1 MTKRVVLVTGGGR
14 GIGEAISVIFGK
26 NGDIVVVN
34 YLSNEKRARE
44 VVAKIKEADG
54 EAIALKADISRHDEA
69 FGMIDDIVEKYGRLD
84 ILVNNAGMAKG
95 GMLMLLDEKDWD
107 NVIDANLKGVFNCC
121 KAVSRHMISQ
131 KKGIIINVSSLAGIT
146 GLASQ
151 SDYSAAKGGVIAFT
165 KAIAKELAQF
175 GILVNAVAPGAIDTE
190 MIADIPEA
198 VKKKYLAV
206 IPLKRFGRP
215 EEGAG
220 IVKCLASPEASYI
233 TGEVIVVSGGLALKS

>member
-69 FGMIDDIVEKYGRLD
+69 FRMVDDIVEKYGRLD
-84 ILVNNAGMAKG
+84 VLVNNAGMAKG
-95 GMLMLLDEKDWD
+95 GLLMLLDEKDWD
-107 NVIDANLKGVFNCC
+107 SVINSNLKGVFNCC
-121 KAVSRHMISQ
+121 KAAVRQMIAQ
-131 KKGIIINVSSLAGIT
+131 KKGIIINVSSLSGIT
-146 GLASQ
+146 GLAGQ

-175 GILVNAVAPGAIDTE
+175 GILANAVAPGVIDTE
-190 MIADIPEA
+190 MLIDVPEA
-198 VKKKYLAV
+198 IRKKFLEM
-206 IPLKRFGRP
+206 IPLKRFGKP
-215 EEGAG
+215 EEVAG
-220 IVKCLASPEASYI
+220 IVKFLASPEASYI
-233 TGEVIVVSGGLALKS
+233 TGEAIVVSGGLP

>member
-1 MTKRVVLVTGGGR
+1 MDKRVVLITGGSR
-14 GIGEAISVIFGK
+14 GIGEAISFAFAK
-26 NGDIVVVN
+26 NGDVVVIN
-34 YLSNEKRARE
+34 YLSNKERADA
-44 VVAKIKEADG
+44 VVAKIKNSG
-54 EAIALKADISRHDEA
+54 SEAIAIKADVARQDEVNK
-69 FGMIDDIVEKYGRLD
+69 MVDDVAERYGRLD
-84 ILVNNAGMAKG
+84 ILINNAGMTKG

-198 VKKKYLAV
+198 VKKKYLDV

-215 EEGAG
+215 EEVAG
-220 IVKCLASPEASYI
+220 IVKFLASPEASYI
-233 TGEVIVVSGGLALKS
+233 TGEVIVVSGGLP

>member
-84 ILVNNAGMAKG
+84 VLVNNAGMAKG
-95 GMLMLLDEKDWD
+95 GLLMLLDEKDWD
-107 NVIDANLKGVFNCC
+107 SVINANLKGVFNCC
-121 KAVSRHMISQ
+121 KAAVRQMIAQ
-131 KKGIIINVSSLAGIT
+131 KKGIIINVSSLSGIT
-146 GLASQ
+146 GLAGQ

-175 GILVNAVAPGAIDTE
+175 GILVNAVAPGVIDTE
-190 MIADIPEA
+190 MIGDVPEA
-198 VKKKYLAV
+198 IRKKFLEM
-206 IPLKRFGRP
+206 IPLKRFGKP
-215 EEGAG
+215 EEVAG
-220 IVKCLASPEASYI
+220 IVKFLASPEASYI
-233 TGEVIVVSGGLALKS
+233 TGEAIVVSGGLP

>member
-69 FGMIDDIVEKYGRLD
+69 FRMIDDIVEKYGRLD
-84 ILVNNAGMAKG
+84 VLVNNAGMAKG
-95 GMLMLLDEKDWD
+95 GLLMLLDEKDWD
-107 NVIDANLKGVFNCC
+107 SVINANLKGVFNCC
-121 KAVSRHMISQ
+121 KAAVRQMIAQ
-131 KKGIIINVSSLAGIT
+131 KKGIIINVSSLSGIT
-146 GLASQ
+146 GLAGQ

-175 GILVNAVAPGAIDTE
+175 GILVNAVAPGVIDTE
-190 MIADIPEA
+190 MLSDVPEA
-198 VKKKYLAV
+198 IRKKILEM
-206 IPLKRFGRP
+206 IPLKRFGKP
-215 EEGAG
+215 EEVAG
-220 IVKCLASPEASYI
+220 IVKFLASPEASYI
-233 TGEVIVVSGGLALKS
+233 TGEAIVVSGGLP

>member
-69 FGMIDDIVEKYGRLD
+69 FRMIDDIVEKYGRLD
-84 ILVNNAGMAKG
+84 VLVNNAGMAKG
-95 GMLMLLDEKDWD
+95 GLLMLLDEKDWD
-107 NVIDANLKGVFNCC
+107 SVINANLKGVFNCC
-121 KAVSRHMISQ
+121 KAAVRQMIAQ
-131 KKGIIINVSSLAGIT
+131 KKGIIINVSSLSGIT
-146 GLASQ
+146 GLAGQ

-175 GILVNAVAPGAIDTE
+175 GILVNAVAPGVIDTE
-190 MIADIPEA
+190 MIGDVPEA
-198 VKKKYLAV
+198 IRKKFLEM
-206 IPLKRFGRP
+206 IPLKRFGKP
-215 EEGAG
+215 EEVAG
-220 IVKCLASPEASYI
+220 IVKFLASSEASYI
-233 TGEVIVVSGGLALKS
+233 TGEAIVVSGGLP

>member
-69 FGMIDDIVEKYGRLD
+69 FRMVDEIVEKYGRLD
-84 ILVNNAGMAKG
+84 VLVNNAGMAKG
-95 GMLMLLDEKDWD
+95 GLLMLLDEKDWD
-107 NVIDANLKGVFNCC
+107 SVINANLKGVFNCC
-121 KAVSRHMISQ
+121 KAAVRQMIAQ
-131 KKGIIINVSSLAGIT
+131 KKGIIINVSSLSGIT
-146 GLASQ
+146 GLAGQ

-175 GILVNAVAPGAIDTE
+175 GILVNAVAPGVIDTE
-190 MIADIPEA
+190 MIGDVPEA
-198 VKKKYLAV
+198 IRKKFLEM
-206 IPLKRFGRP
+206 IPLKRFGKP
-215 EEGAG
+215 EEVAG
-220 IVKCLASPEASYI
+220 IVKFLASPEASYI
-233 TGEVIVVSGGLALKS
+233 TGEAIVVSGGLP